1 MMRFAQFAAMPWSRA
16 DLDRLTEEE
25 EQVLMLRRRGKSV
38 VQVADAM
45 NMSPES
51 VHRRQRSAQRKL
63 L

>member
-1 MMRFAQFAAMPWSRA
+1 MRFAQFAAMPWSRS

-25 EQVLMLRRRGKSV
+25 EQVLMLRRRGKSIQ
-38 VQVADAM
+38 QVASAM

-51 VHRRQRSAQRKL
+51 VHRRQRSALHKL